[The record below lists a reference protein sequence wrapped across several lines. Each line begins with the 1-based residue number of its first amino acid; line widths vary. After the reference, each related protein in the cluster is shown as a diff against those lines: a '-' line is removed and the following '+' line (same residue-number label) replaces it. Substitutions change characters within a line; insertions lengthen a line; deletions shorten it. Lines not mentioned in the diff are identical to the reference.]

1 VLAGY
6 SLNPPFFLNVNV
18 SVFAVC
24 TALRSIWLF
33 ISYDFCPDFQSAP
46 DNAFFMNN
54 LATRPPRQLDNG
66 YFLTS
71 GPLQILPVLPLSTWI
86 EGKLVTLVQ
95 ECSPPLYKG
104 GTALLVALK
113 THLVR

>member
-24 TALRSIWLF
+24 TALLFLLLF
-33 ISYDFCPDFQSAP
+33 IICDFCPDFQSAP

-54 LATRPPRQLDNG
+54 FQLVCLDN
-66 YFLTS
+66 
-71 GPLQILPVLPLSTWI
+71 STTDI
-86 EGKLVTLVQ
+86 F
-95 ECSPPLYKG
+95 
-104 GTALLVALK
+104 
-113 THLVR
+113 